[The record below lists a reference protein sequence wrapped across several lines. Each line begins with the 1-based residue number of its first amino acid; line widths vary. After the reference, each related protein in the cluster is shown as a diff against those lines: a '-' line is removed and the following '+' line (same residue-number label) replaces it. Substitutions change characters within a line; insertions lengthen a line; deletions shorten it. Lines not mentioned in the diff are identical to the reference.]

1 MNQSIFTAM
10 LPALGLL
17 LVMALLAWG
26 VHWVRKRMSPVGS
39 GLGAD
44 LRLVSQLMVGPQQRV
59 VVVEVHGPTGPVQ
72 LTLGVTPQ
80 HISALYVQ
88 GLDAPGLLATAPAA
102 MPAAA
107 SPEAFAAAVPAAPSP
122 AAPETLYQKLA
133 RSLNRPAPAEP
144 RR

>member
-26 VHWVRKRMSPVGS
+26 VHWVRKRIAPSGS

-59 VVVEVHGPTGPVQ
+59 VVVEVNGPDGPVQ

-80 HISALYVQ
+80 HISALHAQ
-88 GLDAPGLLATAPAA
+88 RLDA
-102 MPAAA
+102 AAA
-107 SPEAFAAAVPAAPSP
+107 ATGSAAAALGSFVSAAPSVAQP
-122 AAPETLYQKLA
+122 APATLYQKVA
-133 RSLNRPAPAEP
+133 RSLSGGQPPSSGPRP
-144 RR
+144 

>member
-17 LVMALLAWG
+17 LVMVLLAWG
-26 VHWVRKRMSPVGS
+26 VHWVRKRMAPSGS

-59 VVVEVHGPTGPVQ
+59 VVVEVNGPDGPVQ

-80 HISALYVQ
+80 HISALHAQ
-88 GLDAPGLLATAPAA
+88 RLDGAPAA
-102 MPAAA
+102 RGAAA
-107 SPEAFAAAVPAAPSP
+107 STSGPEPFAAAMPSV
-122 AAPETLYQKLA
+122 AQQAPETLYQKVA
-133 RSLNRPAPAEP
+133 RSLSAGRASPSGPRP
-144 RR
+144 

>member
-17 LVMALLAWG
+17 LVMTLLAWG
-26 VHWVRKRMSPVGS
+26 VHWVRKRMTPAGS

-59 VVVEVHGPTGPVQ
+59 VVVEVNGPTGPVQ

-80 HISALYVQ
+80 HISALHAQ
-88 GLDAPGLLATAPAA
+88 GLGATGLLATV
-102 MPAAA
+102 PAAA
-107 SPEAFAAAVPAAPSP
+107 APDAFTAAAPATAQPAP
-122 AAPETLYQKLA
+122 ATLYQKVA
-133 RSLNRPAPAEP
+133 RSLSGGEQPATVEP
-144 RR
+144 RT

>member
-26 VHWVRKRMSPVGS
+26 VHWVRKRMTPAGS

-59 VVVEVHGPTGPVQ
+59 AVVEVNGPTGPVQ
-72 LTLGVTPQ
+72 LTLGITPQ

-88 GLDAPGLLATAPAA
+88 GLDAPRLLATAPAA
-102 MPAAA
+102 THT
-107 SPEAFAAAVPAAPSP
+107 ETFAAAMAATTPP
-122 AAPETLYQKLA
+122 APETLYQKLA

-144 RR
+144 RT

>member
-17 LVMALLAWG
+17 LVMVLLAWG
-26 VHWVRKRMSPVGS
+26 VHWVRKRMAPTGS

-59 VVVEVHGPTGPVQ
+59 VVVEVNGPTGPVQ

-80 HISALYVQ
+80 HISALHTQ
-88 GLDAPGLLATAPAA
+88 GLDTPTAPVAA
-102 MPAAA
+102 QAA
-107 SPEAFAAAVPAAPSP
+107 PFAAAVPA

-144 RR
+144 RK

>member
-17 LVMALLAWG
+17 LAMVLLAWG
-26 VHWVRKRMSPVGS
+26 VHWVGKRMAPSGS

-59 VVVEVHGPTGPVQ
+59 VVVEVNGPDGPVQ

-80 HISALYVQ
+80 HISALHAQ
-88 GLDAPGLLATAPAA
+88 RLDA
-102 MPAAA
+102 AAA
-107 SPEAFAAAVPAAPSP
+107 ATDLAAPPP
-122 AAPETLYQKLA
+122 APFASATPSVAQQAPETLYQKVA
-133 RSLNRPAPAEP
+133 RSIGAGQPPGSGPRP
-144 RR
+144 

>member
-17 LVMALLAWG
+17 LVMVLLAWG
-26 VHWVRKRMSPVGS
+26 VHWMRKRIAPSGS

-59 VVVEVHGPTGPVQ
+59 VVVEVNGPDGPVQ

-80 HISALYVQ
+80 HICALHTQRLV
-88 GLDAPGLLATAPAA
+88 GAAAAAGATA
-102 MPAAA
+102 
-107 SPEAFAAAVPAAPSP
+107 SSSP
-122 AAPETLYQKLA
+122 APFASATPSVAQPAPETLYQKVA
-133 RSLNRPAPAEP
+133 RSLGAGPPPASEP
-144 RR
+144 RP

>member
-17 LVMALLAWG
+17 LAMVLLAWG
-26 VHWVRKRMSPVGS
+26 VHWVRKRMAPSGS

-59 VVVEVHGPTGPVQ
+59 VVVEVNGPDGPVQ

-80 HISALYVQ
+80 HISALHAQ
-88 GLDAPGLLATAPAA
+88 RLDGAAAAAGATA
-102 MPAAA
+102 
-107 SPEAFAAAVPAAPSP
+107 SSSP
-122 AAPETLYQKLA
+122 APFASATPAVAQQAPENLYQKVA
-133 RSLNRPAPAEP
+133 RSIGGGQPPSSGPRP
-144 RR
+144 

>member
-17 LVMALLAWG
+17 LVMVLLAWG
-26 VHWVRKRMSPVGS
+26 VHWVRKRMAPTGS

-59 VVVEVHGPTGPVQ
+59 VVVEVNGPDGPVQ

-80 HISALYVQ
+80 HISALHTQRLV
-88 GLDAPGLLATAPAA
+88 GAVAAPA
-102 MPAAA
+102 
-107 SPEAFAAAVPAAPSP
+107 SSSP
-122 AAPETLYQKLA
+122 APFAPATPSVAQQAPETLYQKVA
-133 RSLNRPAPAEP
+133 RSLSAGQPPSSGPRP
-144 RR
+144 

>member
-17 LVMALLAWG
+17 LVMVLLAWG
-26 VHWVRKRMSPVGS
+26 VHWVRKRMAPTGS

-59 VVVEVHGPTGPVQ
+59 VVVEVNGPDGPVQ

-80 HISALYVQ
+80 HISALHTQRLV
-88 GLDAPGLLATAPAA
+88 GAAAAPASSA
-102 MPAAA
+102 SGPA
-107 SPEAFAAAVPAAPSP
+107 PFAPATPSVAQP
-122 AAPETLYQKLA
+122 APETLYQKVA
-133 RSLNRPAPAEP
+133 RSLGAGPPPASEP
-144 RR
+144 RP